1 MNTNRHGL
9 TVASVAMAALMFMAA
24 APLAW
29 AENSKDNESEKMSGK
44 IVTLKDA
51 RLKIELNST
60 AGDAGIQV
68 FIDADPWKSMDIYDP
83 SGRMIF
89 RSITRG
95 RFAKQGGTELF
106 MESAEPNFSQ
116 LTLVEFL
123 KRFPEGQYQIR
134 GKGVEGETL
143 MGTATLTH
151 NLAAGPELVSPLEG
165 GGLVDPNNAVVT
177 WNPVGPANGSPIVGY
192 QVIIVQ
198 VQSSFPA
205 IPKITLD
212 VTMPATATSLAV
224 PRGFLRPGTRYEWEV
239 LAIEASGNQTLS
251 TAFFETAP

>member
-1 MNTNRHGL
+1 
-9 TVASVAMAALMFMAA
+9 
-24 APLAW
+24 
-29 AENSKDNESEKMSGK
+29 
-44 IVTLKDA
+44 
-51 RLKIELNST
+51 
-60 AGDAGIQV
+60 
-68 FIDADPWKSMDIYDP
+68 
-83 SGRMIF
+83 
-89 RSITRG
+89 
-95 RFAKQGGTELF
+95 
-106 MESAEPNFSQ
+106 
-116 LTLVEFL
+116 
-123 KRFPEGQYQIR
+123 
-134 GKGVEGETL
+134 

-165 GGLVDPNNAVVT
+165 GSLVDPNNAVVT
-177 WNPVGPANGSPIVGY
+177 WKPVGAANGSPIVGY

-212 VTMPATATSLAV
+212 VTMPATATSMTV